1 MNPPGKH
8 TDDKASRMELSACPV
23 PAKTSE
29 TKKPLISVERGG
41 IMVAVQGIR
50 PFFTTNVIY
59 LKTLMIL
66 SIACAYTPQMCTKMC
81 AQSVRNVYVS

>member
-1 MNPPGKH
+1 MVLSSLPAVAKNLRNEKTPRFRGK
-8 TDDKASRMELSACPV
+8 R
-23 PAKTSE
+23 
-29 TKKPLISVERGG
+29 G

-50 PFFTTNVIY
+50 PFFTTNIIY

-81 AQSVRNVYVS
+81 A